1 MEKKSAYMKNLKGD
15 LEDNR
20 IRVQKK
26 EEVENEALKEE
37 IRKLIEE
44 LKKAK

>member
-1 MEKKSAYMKNLKGD
+1 MKNLKGD

-44 LKKAK
+44 MKKAK